1 MLISLL
7 TAVEELLKRD
17 PSRRL
22 AVRAV
27 ARHVTGAV
35 EGVAGP
41 VVGVTGPVEG
51 VTGPVEGVMGTV
63 DGIGTVSAGRTALNT
78 LCARG
83 AMAHL
88 ETVALILLAA
98 C

>member
-1 MLISLL
+1 MSLL

-27 ARHVTGAV
+27 ARHVTG
-35 EGVAGP
+35 P
-41 VVGVTGPVEG
+41 LEG
-51 VTGPVEGVMGTV
+51 VTGILGGVMGTV
-63 DGIGTVSAGRTALNT
+63 EGMRSVSAGRTALNT
-78 LCARG
+78 LCARA

>member
-7 TAVEELLKRD
+7 TAVEELLNRE

-22 AVRAV
+22 AVKAV
-27 ARHVTGAV
+27 ARHVTG
-35 EGVAGP
+35 
-41 VVGVTGPVEG
+41 PVEG
-51 VTGPVEGVMGTV
+51 KGTVEGVMGTV
-63 DGIGTVSAGRTALNT
+63 EGLTGPRADVMGTVEGMGAVSAGLTALNT